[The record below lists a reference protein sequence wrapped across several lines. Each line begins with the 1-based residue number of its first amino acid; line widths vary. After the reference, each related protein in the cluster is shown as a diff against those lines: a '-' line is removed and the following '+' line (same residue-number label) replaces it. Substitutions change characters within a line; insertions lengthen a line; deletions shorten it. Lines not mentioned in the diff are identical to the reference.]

1 VSATVVDISPRG
13 ERVSC
18 VLAGDFV
25 VPRLVRREGRSV
37 EVALVAGRAM
47 LLPGDAVHIEI
58 SVGEGCTLRL
68 VDVGGLVVYG
78 RPGETGEP
86 SHWHAHID
94 LAAGAHLGW
103 LGLPTVL
110 TDAGQLTRSLTVRL
124 AAESS
129 ATLRETLVLGRSEE
143 RGGRVTT
150 ETDAADAVGPILRD
164 RLEVSGAEPVPGV
177 LGTDRIVD
185 SILALG
191 DRTGLADVPGAARL
205 EFERGGAMLRYLGD
219 ALHESPLEG
228 SGMGAVR
235 LEPQPAAVF

>member
-1 VSATVVDISPRG
+1 MSTTVVDISPRG

-47 LLPGDAVHIEI
+47 LLPGDAVRIEI
-58 SVGEGCTLRL
+58 NVGEGCTLHL

-78 RPGETGEP
+78 RPDETGEP
-86 SHWHAHID
+86 SHWHARID
-94 LAAGAHLGW
+94 LANGAHLGW
-103 LGLPTVL
+103 QGLPTVI
-110 TDAGQLTRSLTVRL
+110 TDAGHLTRSLTVRL
-124 AAESS
+124 AADSS
-129 ATLRETLVLGRSEE
+129 ATLRETLVLGRSGE

-191 DRTGLADVPGAARL
+191 ERSELADVPGAARL

-228 SGMGAVR
+228 SGMGAVL
-235 LEPQPAAVF
+235 LEPQPAAVL